1 METINKKWDAE
12 ASKELKKKFKE
23 VKTFSDLNR
32 LRDEYLLRDG
42 IYPKSAQDFF
52 EEFKNQNDIWK
63 HDPSFWANSYW
74 YFHDHLSSFLIEIEN
89 SKVYQI
95 IARICFNEFINEL
108 SNLKSSLPQMWEKIN
123 TPTKDFLISEA
134 TLRDMDF
141 KINIDFE
148 SSFKKSIKSF
158 IQQQINLLNA
168 DFDEEHF
175 PLIKMLSNQKITF
188 SPYLILSLSGELFD
202 KSINKIK
209 ETGYLYKLKLIAL
222 QVKDIDPKFYDE
234 VEKAINFVNEYVQD
248 KLELIAK
255 FINELLKNFP
265 QNDFNYHFKSLY
277 YLSFMFEEIIDDL
290 RPFHKYKYFNS
301 NLPTVE
307 ISYDTPP
314 FFATN
319 PKEWENIEGN
329 INIQG
334 GKRERISE
342 FEPREK
348 NDSNYRKYIDEGLFD
363 VEKLLG
369 VYIAREN
376 KIILYERGIQWSAKT
391 LSCDVNA
398 LREKVFI
405 HELAHWAT
413 HQLPLLHTEIWPL
426 KHYENTE
433 RNVHEGLAQLL
444 CYWTI
449 ESLPEPYYR
458 QECIDAF
465 KKLNQNQTPP
475 YHVYKQF
482 LNYSKPRIIDS
493 IDRMRDLDRPATLN
507 DWKNIV

>member
-1 METINKKWDAE
+1 
-12 ASKELKKKFKE
+12 
-23 VKTFSDLNR
+23 
-32 LRDEYLLRDG
+32 
-42 IYPKSAQDFF
+42 
-52 EEFKNQNDIWK
+52 
-63 HDPSFWANSYW
+63 
-74 YFHDHLSSFLIEIEN
+74 
-89 SKVYQI
+89 
-95 IARICFNEFINEL
+95 
-108 SNLKSSLPQMWEKIN
+108 
-123 TPTKDFLISEA
+123 
-134 TLRDMDF
+134 
-141 KINIDFE
+141 
-148 SSFKKSIKSF
+148 
-158 IQQQINLLNA
+158 
-168 DFDEEHF
+168 
-175 PLIKMLSNQKITF
+175 MLSNQKITF

-202 KSINKIK
+202 KSIDKIK

-234 VEKAINFVNEYVQD
+234 VEKAINFVNEYIQD

-277 YLSFMFEEIIDDL
+277 YLSFMFEDIIDDL
-290 RPFHKYKYFNS
+290 RPFHKYRYFNS

-369 VYIAREN
+369 VYIARKN

-413 HQLPLLHTEIWPL
+413 HQLPLLHTKIWPL

-449 ESLPEPYYR
+449 ESLPEPYR

>member
-1 METINKKWDAE
+1 METINKWDAK
-12 ASKELKKKFKE
+12 ASEELKKKFKE
-23 VKTFSDLNR
+23 VKTFSDLSK
-32 LRDEYLLRDG
+32 LRDEYLRDRPF
-42 IYPKSAQDFF
+42 YPKSEREFF
-52 EEFKNQNDIWK
+52 EEFKNENNVWK
-63 HDPSFWANSYW
+63 LYSSFWEDDRGRIH
-74 YFHDHLSSFLIEIEN
+74 YFDIDYIDYFFCEIEN
-89 SKVYQI
+89 PEIYQKFANYGFFNFFYDFICKDRCPLSKIWPKINNQLKD
-95 IARICFNEFINEL
+95 RFIQKAIDIGMRGLEEDDRFDRDDKIFKKITSHSDL
-108 SNLKSSLPQMWEKIN
+108 LSLASNLIKKAIQTHPYVRELKA
-123 TPTKDFLISEA
+123 LA
-134 TLRDMDF
+134 F
-141 KINIDFE
+141 K
-148 SSFKKSIKSF
+148 
-158 IQQQINLLNA
+158 
-168 DFDEEHF
+168 
-175 PLIKMLSNQKITF
+175 
-188 SPYLILSLSGELFD
+188 
-202 KSINKIK
+202 
-209 ETGYLYKLKLIAL
+209 
-222 QVKDIDPKFYDE
+222 VKDIDPKFYDE
-234 VEKAINFVNEYVQD
+234 VEKAIKFTNKHIQD

-265 QNDFNYHFKSLY
+265 QNDFNYHLKSLY
-277 YLSFMFEEIIDDL
+277 YLSFMFEEEEIDPL
-290 RPFHKYKYFNS
+290 RRFHKYKYFNS

-319 PKEWENIEGN
+319 PEEWENIEGN
-329 INIQG
+329 INIKG

-342 FEPREK
+342 FDPREK
-348 NDSNYRKYIDEGLFD
+348 RERISEFDPRENNDSNYRKYIDKGLFD
-363 VEKLLG
+363 VEQLLG

-376 KIILYERGIQWSAKT
+376 KIILYERGIQWFAKT

-413 HQLPLLHTEIWPL
+413 HQLPLHTEIWPL

-449 ESLPEPYYR
+449 ESLPEPYR
-458 QECIDAF
+458 QEYIDAF

-482 LNYSKPRIIDS
+482 LNYSKHRIINS